1 MIAHVT
7 VPVKDYAKAKA
18 LYAAML
24 TPVGYKL
31 TADHPDWKAGGFM
44 EGGHTS
50 FWIAE
55 KKEMEPTH
63 VAVLAESKEAVQE
76 FYAKAIETGAKDNGG
91 PGFRTEYSPEYYAA
105 FVLDDDGNNIEACYF
120 GEKAPGK

>member
-24 TPVGYKL
+24 APAGYKL

-44 EGGHTS
+44 EGGNTS

-55 KKEMEPTH
+55 KEKMTPTH
-63 VAVLAESKEAVQE
+63 VAVLAPSKKAVEE
-76 FYAKAIETGAKDNGG
+76 FYAKALEAGARDNGG
-91 PGFRTEYSPEYYAA
+91 PDFRTEYSPEYYAA
-105 FVLDDDGNNIEACYF
+105 FVLDHDGNNIEACYF
-120 GEKAPGK
+120 GEKAPGI